1 MIVITGATGNVGRP
15 LVTTLADAGEE
26 IVAVARRP
34 AALPA
39 GVRPFAADLT
49 DPASLKAA
57 LEGASAVFLL
67 LAGQALVP
75 GRPGHGILEALTGS
89 GVPRVVLLSSQGA
102 GTRPESAAFAQMR
115 ALEDAIARSGLD
127 WTVLRPGGFFSNA
140 LLWAEAVRSRRE
152 ITAPFGDVGLPLVDP
167 GDIAAVAAA
176 VLRERGH
183 GGQVYELTGPAPVSP
198 REQAV
203 AIGQALGEPVR
214 FTEQD
219 PARTRAELTRFM
231 PAAVA
236 DGTLAIGGTPTAAEQ
251 RVSPDV
257 RQILGR
263 RGATF
268 AGWARRNAEA
278 FR

>member
-1 MIVITGATGNVGRP
+1 MSAGRWSRRWP
-15 LVTTLADAGEE
+15 AR
-26 IVAVARRP
+26 ARR
-34 AALPA
+34 
-39 GVRPFAADLT
+39 
-49 DPASLKAA
+49 S
-57 LEGASAVFLL
+57 
-67 LAGQALVP
+67 
-75 GRPGHGILEALTGS
+75 
-89 GVPRVVLLSSQGA
+89 
-102 GTRPESAAFAQMR
+102 
-115 ALEDAIARSGLD
+115 
-127 WTVLRPGGFFSNA
+127 W
-140 LLWAEAVRSRRE
+140 RE

-198 REQAV
+198 REQAA

-251 RVSPDV
+251 RVSSDV

-263 RGATF
+263 PGATF
-268 AGWARRNAEA
+268 AGWARRNAGA